1 VNHNTL
7 RVVLLNSFVKP
18 LILSKIGNKD

>member
-1 VNHNTL
+1 VIHNTL

-18 LILSKIGNKD
+18 LILSKIVNND